1 MGVAWLG
8 RYQKMEK
15 DLHLAW
21 ISRDLH
27 LALALMMG
35 SSGTLALLEQ
45 SKLWEIKTN
54 LKLQLKSIM

>member
-1 MGVAWLG
+1 
-8 RYQKMEK
+8 MEK